1 MDLDLIEE
9 RPLSTTIVEEV
20 TYGDSTHVVIPWSC
34 LSARNGR
41 ALRSVLEDRQLEAGI
56 ELGFTIAD
64 LEGITFQDIL
74 DVRNI
79 GIGTVKSLIS
89 DIQVAINEIHKNP
102 NVYNPTQTLWNIPV
116 GAALPRKEVHDRYG
130 GVREGGISPVDTK
143 SRNIMIFSHPSANAQ
158 HGYEADVW
166 LDDDTFL
173 YCGEGPSG
181 DQEMVRY
188 NKSILQHAEKD
199 KVLRV
204 FDGTRG
210 EVIYRGAFELDRDNP
225 WFTKESIG
233 FDGNP
238 RNVIMFR
245 MSRIDSTAASLLMDD
260 PSETAFRW
268 NCRIHKTT
276 GSALTLE
283 ENEFLATAHMSYKDN
298 SADDCE
304 IQISTPDSDFEDI
317 NEEQLAIRNRNREMA
332 DLRSAGKSLE
342 EIGTQYGVTRERVRQ
357 ILEKIGGPTR
367 QDVKALR
374 ESIKSDKLEEIKG
387 RAIELVKSKPG
398 LTIWE
403 VADQLEVSTTEVFG
417 MLSNQEINVL
427 AKPLRSGNLKWSD
440 DEVVKILQEAAT
452 LEFPL
457 TVAAYAKL
465 LEDGYLRGPSAARIV
480 QRFRSWQA
488 ACDLAGVEAG
498 KRTRPLDLSR
508 WTNEDLYVAVIHYL
522 RLPQSTGAA
531 TDYDSWASGQD
542 DVPSMGTLRNRL
554 GSWNQIRNDA
564 IGRMQN
570 GE

>member
-1 MDLDLIEE
+1 
-9 RPLSTTIVEEV
+9 
-20 TYGDSTHVVIPWSC
+20 
-34 LSARNGR
+34 
-41 ALRSVLEDRQLEAGI
+41 VLEDRQLEAGI
-56 ELGFTIAD
+56 ELGFSIAD
-64 LEGITFQDIL
+64 LEGITLQDIL

-79 GIGTVKSLIS
+79 GKGTIRSLIS
-89 DIQVAINEIHKNP
+89 EIQDAINEIHKNP
-102 NVYNPTQTLWNIPV
+102 NVYNPTQTLWDIPV
-116 GAALPRKEVHDRYG
+116 GARLPRKEIHDRFG

-143 SRNIMIFSHPSANAQ
+143 SRNIMIFSHPRANAE
-158 HGYEADVW
+158 HGYEPDIW

-181 DQEMVRY
+181 DQAMVRY

-210 EVIYRGAFELDRDNP
+210 EVTYRGAFELDRENP

-238 RNVIMFR
+238 RKVIMFR
-245 MSRIDSTAASLLMDD
+245 MSRIDSTATSSLIDE
-260 PSETAFRW
+260 PSENAFRW
-268 NCRIHKTT
+268 NCRVHEST
-276 GSALTLE
+276 GSAITLE
-283 ENEFLATAHMSYKDN
+283 EIEFLATAHMSYKDN
-298 SADDCE
+298 SSDDCE
-304 IQISTPDSDFEDI
+304 IQISTPESDFEDI
-317 NEEQLAIRNRNREMA
+317 DEEQLTIRNRNREMA

-342 EIGTQYGVTRERVRQ
+342 EIGAQYGVTRERVRQ
-357 ILEKIGGPTR
+357 ILEKIGGPSR

-374 ESIKSDKLEEIKG
+374 ESIKSDKLEEVKS
-387 RAIELVKSKPG
+387 RALELVKSKPG
-398 LTIWE
+398 LTISA
-403 VADQLEVSTTEVFG
+403 VADQLEVSSIE
-417 MLSNQEINVL
+417 LSRILTNQELNL
-427 AKPLRSGNLKWSD
+427 FAKPLRTGNFKWTD
-440 DEVVKILQEAAT
+440 EEVVKVIQEAAT

-465 LEDGYLRGPSAARIV
+465 LEEGYLRGPSAARIS

-508 WTNEDLYVAVIHYL
+508 WTNEDLYAAVIHYL

-531 TDYDSWASGQD
+531 ADYDSWASGQD

-554 GSWNQIRNDA
+554 GPWNQIRNHA
-564 IGRMQN
+564 IERMQN